1 MSNIEAL
8 RNKHGLKD
16 KIIEEPTINESN
28 NNISTNQIKDIN
40 EINNNIENLDNIL
53 QEKIEYNKN
62 KTDEKK
68 TLNLKKQTNIEDIQ
82 SIIDSVSKLNVT
94 SDKIKTQV
102 NQNNDLDGEIDEI
115 KKDILLLDEKYSLKL
130 KELNDNL
137 DDINFFLQNQ
147 EKE

>member
-16 KIIEEPTINESN
+16 NIIQEPDNDN
-28 NNISTNQIKDIN
+28 KPISTNQIKDVN

-102 NQNNDLDGEIDEI
+102 NQNNDLDGEIDEL
-115 KKDILLLDEKYSLKL
+115 KKEIVLLDEKYSLKL

>member
-16 KIIEEPTINESN
+16 NIIQEPDNDNTPIATS
-28 NNISTNQIKDIN
+28 QIKDIN

-102 NQNNDLDGEIDEI
+102 NQNNDLDGEIDEL
-115 KKDILLLDEKYSLKL
+115 KKEIILLDDKYSLKL

>member
-8 RNKHGLKD
+8 RNKHGLKEP
-16 KIIEEPTINESN
+16 IIEEPTTNEA

-40 EINNNIENLDNIL
+40 EINNNIENLNNIL
-53 QEKIEYNKN
+53 LEKIEYNKS

-68 TLNLKKQTNIEDIQ
+68 ILNIKKQTNIEDIQ
-82 SIIDSVSKLNVT
+82 SVIDSVSKLNIT
-94 SDKIKTQV
+94 SDKIRTQV
-102 NQNNDLDGEIDEI
+102 NQNNELDKEINDLKKEIVN
-115 KKDILLLDEKYSLKL
+115 LDDKYSLKL
-130 KELNDNL
+130 KELNDSL

>member
-16 KIIEEPTINESN
+16 QIIEEPTTNEA

-40 EINNNIENLDNIL
+40 EINNNIENLNNIL
-53 QEKIEYNKN
+53 LEKIEYNKS

-68 TLNLKKQTNIEDIQ
+68 NLNIKKQTNIEDIQ
-82 SIIDSVSKLNVT
+82 SVIDSVSKLNIT
-94 SDKIKTQV
+94 SDKIRTQV
-102 NQNNDLDGEIDEI
+102 NQNNELDKEINDLKKEIVN
-115 KKDILLLDEKYSLKL
+115 LDDKYSLKL
-130 KELNDNL
+130 KELNDSL

>member
-16 KIIEEPTINESN
+16 QIIEESTTSEA

-40 EINNNIENLDNIL
+40 EINNNIENLNNIL
-53 QEKIEYNKN
+53 LEKIEYNKS

-68 TLNLKKQTNIEDIQ
+68 NLNIKKQTNIEDIQ
-82 SIIDSVSKLNVT
+82 SVIDSVSKLNIT
-94 SDKIKTQV
+94 SDKIRTQV
-102 NQNNDLDGEIDEI
+102 NQNNELDKEINDLKKEIVN
-115 KKDILLLDEKYSLKL
+115 LDDKYSLKL
-130 KELNDNL
+130 KELNDSL

>member
-16 KIIEEPTINESN
+16 NIIQEPDNDN
-28 NNISTNQIKDIN
+28 KPMATNQINDIN

-53 QEKIEYNKN
+53 HEKIEYNKN

-68 TLNLKKQTNIEDIQ
+68 KLNLKKQSNIEDIQ

-102 NQNNDLDGEIDEI
+102 NQNNDLDGEIDEL
-115 KKDILLLDEKYSLKL
+115 KKEIVLLDEKYSLKL

-137 DDINFFLQNQ
+137 DDINF
-147 EKE
+147 

>member
-16 KIIEEPTINESN
+16 NIIQEPDNDN
-28 NNISTNQIKDIN
+28 KPISTNQIKDVN

-102 NQNNDLDGEIDEI
+102 NQNNDLDGEIEELKKEI
-115 KKDILLLDEKYSLKL
+115 LTLDDKYSLKL

-147 EKE
+147 KKE

>member
-16 KIIEEPTINESN
+16 NIIHEPDNDNTPIATS
-28 NNISTNQIKDIN
+28 QIKDIN

-102 NQNNDLDGEIDEI
+102 NQNNDLDGEIEELKKEI
-115 KKDILLLDEKYSLKL
+115 LTLDDKYSLKL